1 MLLLLRP
8 VSLQSP
14 SCPGTT
20 YLDQDAMELIEI
32 SPISAFLLLGLKV
45 YYHAWQEP
53 CILKET
59 LKKKSPNDVI
69 FSIKYPCV
77 YALLSTCEYQIRL
90 LKLWGELK

>member
-32 SPISAFLLLGLKV
+32 CPISAFLLLVLKV
-45 YYHAWQEP
+45 YHYAWQEP

-59 LKKKSPNDVI
+59 LKKNPLMMS
-69 FSIKYPCV
+69 SL
-77 YALLSTCEYQIRL
+77 ALSTHVFMHYFL
-90 LKLWGELK
+90 LANIKHDS

>member
-14 SCPGTT
+14 NCPGTP

-32 SPISAFLLLGLKV
+32 CPISASLCLGLKV
-45 YYHAWQEP
+45 CTTMP
-53 CILKET
+53 GLKET
-59 LKKKSPNDVI
+59 FKKFLNDAI

-77 YALLSTCEYQIRL
+77 YALLSTCVHQIQL